1 VKRGGAATPRMFG
14 AGRALRLMGRTKTLK
29 AEERESNGPVSAST
43 RGRLG
48 EVRRALLRLHKVLL
62 DEERAS
68 YERGR
73 GSVGGSGDFLQLVI
87 NDPWFAWLRP
97 VSELIVRIDEL
108 LEPAQEATEEE
119 ALAALGQA
127 AALVRPADGG
137 GEFGRRYREVLQR
150 SPDAVLAHAGLSRL
164 LPLPEAGP
172 MSEPEIDDN
181 LAETF
186 PASDPPS
193 WTTGTDH
200 APSGPTEGG
209 QRKLAERAPD
219 KET

>member
-1 VKRGGAATPRMFG
+1 MT
-14 AGRALRLMGRTKTLK
+14 T
-29 AEERESNGPVSAST
+29 EERETNGPLSADT

-62 DEERAS
+62 EVERAS

-73 GSVGGSGDFLQLVI
+73 GSVGGSGEFLQLVI

-108 LEPAQEATEEE
+108 QEPAQETTEQE

-127 AALVRPADGG
+127 AALFRPADGG
-137 GEFGRRYREVLQR
+137 GEFGRRYREILQQ
-150 SPDAVLAHAGLSRL
+150 SPDAVLAHAGLSLL
-164 LPLPEAGP
+164 LPMPEAGP
-172 MSEPEIDDN
+172 MSEREIDEN
-181 LAETF
+181 LAQSF

-193 WTTGTDH
+193 WTLGTNH
-200 APSGPTEGG
+200 VTEGSG
-209 QRKLAERAPD
+209 EDDPA
-219 KET
+219 

>member
-1 VKRGGAATPRMFG
+1 MT
-14 AGRALRLMGRTKTLK
+14 T
-29 AEERESNGPVSAST
+29 EERESDRLASAET

-48 EVRRALLRLHKVLL
+48 EVRRALLHLHKILL
-62 DEERAS
+62 EEERTS

-73 GSVGGSGDFLQLVI
+73 GSVGGSGEFLQLVL

-97 VSELIVRIDEL
+97 VSALIVRIDEL
-108 LEPAQEATEEE
+108 LEPAQETTEGE
-119 ALAALGQA
+119 ALSALGQA
-127 AALVRPADGG
+127 VALVRPADGG

-164 LPLPEAGP
+164 LPPPESGP
-172 MSEPEIDDN
+172 MSESEIDDN

-193 WTTGTDH
+193 WTMGTDH
-200 APSGPTEGG
+200 S
-209 QRKLAERAPD
+209 
-219 KET
+219 